1 MRTTTMKTTATT
13 RRLLLAISAGLGI
26 LAATET
32 AQAQEIL
39 LTGPLAGAPAVR
51 KLRLYRQGRVEVTP
65 SATFTL
71 LDKYQRTI
79 LPGLQLDY
87 NFTDWLSLGVWG
99 AFSPEPLHLPL
110 GLTKKV
116 QNVNE
121 DRGCRDPNTGDPAGQ
136 VATTTNCRLTA
147 VNLGLNF
154 EDQLGQITWVAA
166 PQITGVPFRGKVSFF
181 KKAFVDTELYFFLG
195 AAFVG
200 LQERVECGPASDT
213 GIACSDGDAF
223 ERESRLAIG
232 PTVGLG
238 FTFWANKW
246 SGLSLQYRLLPF
258 GWNSGGFDTAG
269 GDPDGEFPD
278 SSITKDD
285 RPYQFNQ
292 LLTVGWSFY
301 FPFEHRISE

>member
-1 MRTTTMKTTATT
+1 V
-13 RRLLLAISAGLGI
+13 S
-26 LAATET
+26 
-32 AQAQEIL
+32 
-39 LTGPLAGAPAVR
+39 
-51 KLRLYRQGRVEVTP
+51 
-65 SATFTL
+65 
-71 LDKYQRTI
+71 
-79 LPGLQLDY
+79 
-87 NFTDWLSLGVWG
+87 
-99 AFSPEPLHLPL
+99 
-110 GLTKKV
+110 
-116 QNVNE
+116 
-121 DRGCRDPNTGDPAGQ
+121 
-136 VATTTNCRLTA
+136 TTTNCRLTA

-154 EDQLGQITWVAA
+154 EDQLGEVTWVAA
-166 PQITGVPFRGKVSFF
+166 PQITGVPSEARCPSSRRPSSTRRCSSSSAQRSSACWSASSG
-181 KKAFVDTELYFFLG
+181 
-195 AAFVG
+195 
-200 LQERVECGPASDT
+200 GPASDT

-278 SSITKDD
+278 ASITKDD

-301 FPFEHRISE
+301 FPFEHRISQ